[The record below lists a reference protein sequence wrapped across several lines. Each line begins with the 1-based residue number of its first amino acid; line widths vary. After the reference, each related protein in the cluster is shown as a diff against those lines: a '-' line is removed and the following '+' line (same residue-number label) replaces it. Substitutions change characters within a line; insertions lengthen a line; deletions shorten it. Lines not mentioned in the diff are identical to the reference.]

1 MKSGIFFSLIVAFGL
16 LFSCTNNRQEIKLVD
31 ADNFTTSINGK
42 NVNLYTLKSKN
53 GMTMQVTNYGGHVV
67 SLWVPDKNGQF
78 DDIVLGHNTLKE
90 YIDYEGERFIGCV
103 VGRYANRIANGQFYI
118 DSMRYNIPQNN
129 NGQSLHGGLKGL
141 DQVIWDV
148 DSVTPNK
155 ISLSYTS
162 PDGEEGYP
170 GTLKLNM
177 NYSLTD
183 DNEFII
189 QYYAT
194 TDKPTVINL
203 SHHGFF
209 NLKGEGKGSINDHLL
224 TIHADSITPVNE
236 VLIPTGQLMAVEGT
250 PFDFRKATAIG
261 KRVDTD
267 NEQLKNAN
275 GYDHNWVLNRKSTC
289 GIELAAS
296 VYEPNSGRYLEV
308 FTDQPGLQFY
318 GGNFFNG
325 SGKGKYSPTI
335 DYREALALETQKFPD
350 SPNQPNFPSTRLN
363 PGETYRHTCIYK
375 FSVK

>member
-275 GYDHNWVLNRKSTC
+275 GYDHNWVLNRKSAYD
-289 GIELAAS
+289 IELAAS
-296 VYEPNSGRYLEV
+296 VYEPSSGRYLEV

-335 DYREALALETQKFPD
+335 DWHSKPR
-350 SPNQPNFPSTRLN
+350 NFPIVLTSPISHL
-363 PGETYRHTCIYK
+363 P
-375 FSVK
+375 V

>member
-1 MKSGIFFSLIVAFGL
+1 MKSGIFFLLTMTLG
-16 LFSCTNNRQEIKLVD
+16 LFSCIDNQQEIKLVD
-31 ADNFTTSINGK
+31 ADNFTSSINGK

-67 SLWVPDKNGQF
+67 SLWVPDKNGHF

-118 DSMRYNIPQNN
+118 DSIRYNIPQNN

-155 ISLSYTS
+155 IFLSYTS

-177 NYSLTD
+177 DYSLTD

-189 QYYAT
+189 QYHAT

-209 NLKGEGKGSINDHLL
+209 NLKGEGRGSINDHLL
-224 TIHADSITPVNE
+224 TIYADSITPVND

-275 GYDHNWVLNRKSTC
+275 GYDHNWVLNRKSAYD
-289 GIELAAS
+289 IELAAS
-296 VYEPNSGRYLEV
+296 VYEPSSGRYLEV
-308 FTDQPGLQFY
+308 LTDQPGLQFY

-325 SGKGKYSPTI
+325 SGKGKYNPTI

-363 PGETYRHTCIYK
+363 PDETYRHTCIYK
-375 FSVK
+375 FSIK

>member
-1 MKSGIFFSLIVAFGL
+1 MKSGIFFLLTMTLG
-16 LFSCTNNRQEIKLVD
+16 LFSCIDNQQEIKLVD
-31 ADNFTTSINGK
+31 ADNFTSSINGK

-67 SLWVPDKNGQF
+67 SLWVPDKNGHF

-118 DSMRYNIPQNN
+118 DSIRYNIPQNN

-155 ISLSYTS
+155 IFLSYTS

-177 NYSLTD
+177 DYSLTD

-189 QYYAT
+189 QYHAT

-209 NLKGEGKGSINDHLL
+209 NLKGEGRGSINDHLL
-224 TIHADSITPVNE
+224 TIYADSITPVND

-275 GYDHNWVLNRKSTC
+275 GYDHNWVLNRKSAYD
-289 GIELAAS
+289 IELAAS
-296 VYEPNSGRYLEV
+296 VYEPSSGRYLEV
-308 FTDQPGLQFY
+308 LTDQPGLQVY

-325 SGKGKYSPTI
+325 SGKGKYNPTI

-363 PGETYRHTCIYK
+363 PDEKYRHTCIYK
-375 FSVK
+375 FSIK

>member
-1 MKSGIFFSLIVAFGL
+1 MKSGIFFLLTMTLG
-16 LFSCTNNRQEIKLVD
+16 LFSCIDNQQEIKLVD
-31 ADNFTTSINGK
+31 ADNFTSSINGK

-67 SLWVPDKNGQF
+67 SLWVPDKNGHF

-118 DSMRYNIPQNN
+118 DSIRYNVPQNN

-155 ISLSYTS
+155 IYLSYTS

-177 NYSLTD
+177 DYSLTD

-189 QYYAT
+189 QYHAT

-209 NLKGEGKGSINDHLL
+209 NLKGEGRGSINDHLL
-224 TIHADSITPVNE
+224 TIYADSITPVNN

-275 GYDHNWVLNRKSTC
+275 GYDHNWVLDRKSAYD
-289 GIELAAS
+289 IELAAS
-296 VYEPNSGRYLEV
+296 VYEPSSGRYLEV

-350 SPNQPNFPSTRLN
+350 SPNQPNFPSARLN
-363 PGETYRHTCIYK
+363 PDETYRHTCIYK

>member
-1 MKSGIFFSLIVAFGL
+1 M
-16 LFSCTNNRQEIKLVD
+16 
-31 ADNFTTSINGK
+31 
-42 NVNLYTLKSKN
+42 TL
-53 GMTMQVTNYGGHVV
+53 QVTNYGGHVV
-67 SLWVPDKNGQF
+67 SLWVPDKNGHF

-118 DSMRYNIPQNN
+118 DSIRYNVPQNN

-155 ISLSYTS
+155 IYLSYTS

-177 NYSLTD
+177 DYSLTD

-189 QYYAT
+189 QYHAT

-209 NLKGEGKGSINDHLL
+209 NLKGEGRGSINDHLL
-224 TIHADSITPVNE
+224 TIYADSITPVNN

-275 GYDHNWVLNRKSTC
+275 GYDHNWVLDRKSAYD
-289 GIELAAS
+289 IELAAS
-296 VYEPNSGRYLEV
+296 VYEPSSGRYLEV

-350 SPNQPNFPSTRLN
+350 SPNQPNFPSARLN
-363 PGETYRHTCIYK
+363 PDETYRHTCIYK

>member
-1 MKSGIFFSLIVAFGL
+1 MKSGIFFLLTMTLG
-16 LFSCTNNRQEIKLVD
+16 LFSCIDNQQEIKLVD
-31 ADNFTTSINGK
+31 ADNFTSSINGK

-67 SLWVPDKNGQF
+67 SLWVPDKNGHF

-118 DSMRYNIPQNN
+118 DSIRYNIPQNN

-155 ISLSYTS
+155 IYLSYTS

-177 NYSLTD
+177 DYSLTD

-189 QYYAT
+189 QYHAT

-209 NLKGEGKGSINDHLL
+209 NLKGEGRGSINDHLL
-224 TIHADSITPVNE
+224 TIYADSITPVNN

-275 GYDHNWVLNRKSTC
+275 GYDHNWVLDRKSAYD
-289 GIELAAS
+289 IELAAS
-296 VYEPNSGRYLEV
+296 VYEPSSGRYLEV

-350 SPNQPNFPSTRLN
+350 SPNQPNSPSARLN
-363 PGETYRHTCIYK
+363 PDETYRHTCIYK

>member
-1 MKSGIFFSLIVAFGL
+1 
-16 LFSCTNNRQEIKLVD
+16 
-31 ADNFTTSINGK
+31 
-42 NVNLYTLKSKN
+42 
-53 GMTMQVTNYGGHVV
+53 MTMQVTNYGGHVV

-275 GYDHNWVLNRKSTC
+275 GYDHNWVLNRKSAYD
-289 GIELAAS
+289 IELAAS
-296 VYEPNSGRYLEV
+296 VYEPSSGRYLEV

>member
-275 GYDHNWVLNRKSTC
+275 GYDHNWVLNRKSAYD
-289 GIELAAS
+289 IELAAS
-296 VYEPNSGRYLEV
+296 VYEPSSGRYLEV

>member
-1 MKSGIFFSLIVAFGL
+1 MKSGIFFLLTMTLG
-16 LFSCTNNRQEIKLVD
+16 LFSCIDNQQEIKLVD
-31 ADNFTTSINGK
+31 ADNFTSSINGK

-67 SLWVPDKNGQF
+67 SLWVPDKNGHF

-118 DSMRYNIPQNN
+118 DSIRYNIPQNN

-155 ISLSYTS
+155 IFLSYTS

-177 NYSLTD
+177 DYSLTD

-189 QYYAT
+189 QYHAT

-209 NLKGEGKGSINDHLL
+209 NLKGEGRGSINDHLL
-224 TIHADSITPVNE
+224 TIYADSITPVND

-275 GYDHNWVLNRKSTC
+275 GYDHNWVLNRKSAYD
-289 GIELAAS
+289 IELAAS
-296 VYEPNSGRYLEV
+296 VYEPSSGRYLEV
-308 FTDQPGLQFY
+308 LTDQPGLQFY

-325 SGKGKYSPTI
+325 SGKGKYNPTI

-350 SPNQPNFPSTRLN
+350 SPNQPNFPSARLN
-363 PGETYRHTCIYK
+363 PDETYRHTCIYK
-375 FSVK
+375 FSIK

>member
-1 MKSGIFFSLIVAFGL
+1 MKSGIFFLLTMTLG
-16 LFSCTNNRQEIKLVD
+16 LFSCIDNQQEIKLVD
-31 ADNFTTSINGK
+31 ADNFTSSINGK

-67 SLWVPDKNGQF
+67 SLWVPDKNGHF

-118 DSMRYNIPQNN
+118 DSIRYNIPQNN

-155 ISLSYTS
+155 IYLSYTS

-177 NYSLTD
+177 DYSLTD

-189 QYYAT
+189 QYHAT

-209 NLKGEGKGSINDHLL
+209 NLKGEGRGSINDHLL
-224 TIHADSITPVNE
+224 TIYADLITPVNN

-275 GYDHNWVLNRKSTC
+275 GYDHNWVLDRKSAYD
-289 GIELAAS
+289 IELAAS
-296 VYEPNSGRYLEV
+296 VYEPSSGRYLEV

-350 SPNQPNFPSTRLN
+350 SPNQPNFPSARLN
-363 PGETYRHTCIYK
+363 PDETYRHTCIYK

>member
-1 MKSGIFFSLIVAFGL
+1 MKSGIFFLLTMTLG
-16 LFSCTNNRQEIKLVD
+16 LFSCIDNQQEIKLVD
-31 ADNFTTSINGK
+31 ADNFTSSINGK

-67 SLWVPDKNGQF
+67 SLWVPDKNGHF

-118 DSMRYNIPQNN
+118 DSIRYNIPQNN

-155 ISLSYTS
+155 IFLSYTS

-177 NYSLTD
+177 DYSLTD

-189 QYYAT
+189 QYHAT

-209 NLKGEGKGSINDHLL
+209 NLKGEGRGSINDHLL
-224 TIHADSITPVNE
+224 TIYADSITPVND
-236 VLIPTGQLMAVEGT
+236 VLIPTGQLMAVAGT

-275 GYDHNWVLNRKSTC
+275 GYDHNWVLNRKSAYD
-289 GIELAAS
+289 IELAAS
-296 VYEPNSGRYLEV
+296 VYEPSSGRYLEV
-308 FTDQPGLQFY
+308 LTDQPGLQFY

-325 SGKGKYSPTI
+325 SGKGKYNPTI

-363 PGETYRHTCIYK
+363 PDETYRHTCIYK
-375 FSVK
+375 FSIK

>member
-1 MKSGIFFSLIVAFGL
+1 MKSGIFFLLTMTLG
-16 LFSCTNNRQEIKLVD
+16 LFSCIDNQQEIKLVD
-31 ADNFTTSINGK
+31 ADNFTSSINGK

-67 SLWVPDKNGQF
+67 SLWVPDKNGHF

-118 DSMRYNIPQNN
+118 DSIRYNIPQNN

-155 ISLSYTS
+155 IYLSYTS

-177 NYSLTD
+177 DYSLTD

-189 QYYAT
+189 QYHAT

-203 SHHGFF
+203 SHQGFF
-209 NLKGEGKGSINDHLL
+209 NLKGEGRGSINDHLL
-224 TIHADSITPVNE
+224 TIYADSITPVNN

-275 GYDHNWVLNRKSTC
+275 GYDHNWVLDRKSAYD
-289 GIELAAS
+289 IELAAS
-296 VYEPNSGRYLEV
+296 VYEPSSGRYLEV

-350 SPNQPNFPSTRLN
+350 SPNQPNFPSARLN
-363 PGETYRHTCIYK
+363 PDETYRHTCIYK

>member
-1 MKSGIFFSLIVAFGL
+1 MKSGIFFLLTMTLG
-16 LFSCTNNRQEIKLVD
+16 LFSCIDNQQEIKLVD
-31 ADNFTTSINGK
+31 ADNFTSSINGK

-67 SLWVPDKNGQF
+67 SLWVPDKNGHF

-118 DSMRYNIPQNN
+118 DSIRYNIPQNN

-155 ISLSYTS
+155 IFLSYTS

-177 NYSLTD
+177 DYSLTD

-189 QYYAT
+189 QYHAT

-209 NLKGEGKGSINDHLL
+209 NLKGEGRGSINDHLL
-224 TIHADSITPVNE
+224 TIYADSITPVND
-236 VLIPTGQLMAVEGT
+236 VLIPTGQLMAVEST

-275 GYDHNWVLNRKSTC
+275 GYDHNWVLNRKSAYD
-289 GIELAAS
+289 IELAAS
-296 VYEPNSGRYLEV
+296 VYEPSSGRYLEV
-308 FTDQPGLQFY
+308 LTDQPGLQFY

-325 SGKGKYSPTI
+325 SGKGKYNPTI

-363 PGETYRHTCIYK
+363 PDETYRHTCIYK
-375 FSVK
+375 FSIK

>member
-1 MKSGIFFSLIVAFGL
+1 MKSGIFFLLTMTLG
-16 LFSCTNNRQEIKLVD
+16 LFSCRDNQQDIKLVD
-31 ADNFTTSINGK
+31 ADNFTSSINGK

-67 SLWVPDKNGQF
+67 SLWVPDKNGHF

-118 DSMRYNIPQNN
+118 DSIRYNIPQNN

-155 ISLSYTS
+155 IYLSYTS

-177 NYSLTD
+177 DYSLTD

-189 QYYAT
+189 QYHAT

-209 NLKGEGKGSINDHLL
+209 NLKGEGRGSINDHLL
-224 TIHADSITPVNE
+224 TIYADSITPVNN

-275 GYDHNWVLNRKSTC
+275 GYDHNWVLDRKSAYD
-289 GIELAAS
+289 IELAAS
-296 VYEPNSGRYLEV
+296 VYEPSSGRYLEV

-350 SPNQPNFPSTRLN
+350 SPNQPNFPSARLN
-363 PGETYRHTCIYK
+363 PDETYRHTCIYK

>member
-1 MKSGIFFSLIVAFGL
+1 MKSGIFFLLTMTLG
-16 LFSCTNNRQEIKLVD
+16 LFSCIDNQQEIKLVD
-31 ADNFTTSINGK
+31 ADNFTSSINGK

-53 GMTMQVTNYGGHVV
+53 GMTMQVTNYGGQVV
-67 SLWVPDKNGQF
+67 SLWVPDKNGHF

-118 DSMRYNIPQNN
+118 DSIRYNIPQNN

-155 ISLSYTS
+155 IFLSYTS

-170 GTLKLNM
+170 GTLKLTM
-177 NYSLTD
+177 DYSLTD

-189 QYYAT
+189 QYHAT

-209 NLKGEGKGSINDHLL
+209 NLKGEGRGSINDHLL
-224 TIHADSITPVNE
+224 TIYADSITPVND

-275 GYDHNWVLNRKSTC
+275 GYDHNWVLNRKSAYD
-289 GIELAAS
+289 IELAAS
-296 VYEPNSGRYLEV
+296 VYEPSSGRYLEV
-308 FTDQPGLQFY
+308 LTDQPGLQFY

-325 SGKGKYSPTI
+325 SGKGKYNPTI

-363 PGETYRHTCIYK
+363 PDETYRHTCIYK
-375 FSVK
+375 FSIK

>member
-1 MKSGIFFSLIVAFGL
+1 MKSGIFFLLTMTLG
-16 LFSCTNNRQEIKLVD
+16 LFSCIDNQQEIKLVD
-31 ADNFTTSINGK
+31 ADNFTSSINGK

-67 SLWVPDKNGQF
+67 SLWVPDKNGHF

-90 YIDYEGERFIGCV
+90 YINYEGERFIGCV

-118 DSMRYNIPQNN
+118 DSIRYNIPQNN

-155 ISLSYTS
+155 IFLSYTS

-177 NYSLTD
+177 DYSLTD

-189 QYYAT
+189 QYHAT

-209 NLKGEGKGSINDHLL
+209 NLKGEGRGSINDHLL
-224 TIHADSITPVNE
+224 TIYADSITPVND

-275 GYDHNWVLNRKSTC
+275 GYDHNWVLNRKSAYD
-289 GIELAAS
+289 IELAAS
-296 VYEPNSGRYLEV
+296 VYEPSSGRYLEV
-308 FTDQPGLQFY
+308 LTDQPGLQFY

-325 SGKGKYSPTI
+325 SGKGKYNPTI

-363 PGETYRHTCIYK
+363 PDETYRHTCIYK
-375 FSVK
+375 FSIK

>member
-1 MKSGIFFSLIVAFGL
+1 MKSGIFFLLTMTLG
-16 LFSCTNNRQEIKLVD
+16 LFSCIDNQQEIKLVD
-31 ADNFTTSINGK
+31 ADNFTSSINGK

-67 SLWVPDKNGQF
+67 SLWVPDKNGHF

-103 VGRYANRIANGQFYI
+103 VGHYANRIANGQFYI
-118 DSMRYNIPQNN
+118 DSIRYNIPQNN

-155 ISLSYTS
+155 IYLSYTS

-177 NYSLTD
+177 DYSLTD
-183 DNEFII
+183 DTEFII
-189 QYYAT
+189 QYHAT

-209 NLKGEGKGSINDHLL
+209 NLKGEGRGSINDHLL
-224 TIHADSITPVNE
+224 TIYADSITPVNN

-275 GYDHNWVLNRKSTC
+275 GYDHNWVLDRKSAYD
-289 GIELAAS
+289 IELAAS
-296 VYEPNSGRYLEV
+296 VYEPSSGRYLEV

-350 SPNQPNFPSTRLN
+350 SPNQPNFPSARLN
-363 PGETYRHTCIYK
+363 PDETYRHTCIYK

>member
-1 MKSGIFFSLIVAFGL
+1 MKSGIFFLLTMTLG
-16 LFSCTNNRQEIKLVD
+16 LFSCIDNQQEIKLVD
-31 ADNFTTSINGK
+31 ADNFTSSINGK

-67 SLWVPDKNGQF
+67 SLWVPDKNGHF

-118 DSMRYNIPQNN
+118 DSIRYNIPQNN

-155 ISLSYTS
+155 IYLSYTS

-177 NYSLTD
+177 DYSLTD

-189 QYYAT
+189 QYHAT

-209 NLKGEGKGSINDHLL
+209 NLKGEGRGSINDHLL
-224 TIHADSITPVNE
+224 TIYADSITPVNN

-275 GYDHNWVLNRKSTC
+275 GYDHNWVLDRKSAYD
-289 GIELAAS
+289 IELAAS
-296 VYEPNSGRYLEV
+296 VYEPSSGRYLEV

-335 DYREALALETQKFPD
+335 DYREALALETQKFPN
-350 SPNQPNFPSTRLN
+350 SPNQPNFPSARLN
-363 PGETYRHTCIYK
+363 PDETYRHTCIYK

>member
-1 MKSGIFFSLIVAFGL
+1 MKSGIFFLLTMTLG
-16 LFSCTNNRQEIKLVD
+16 LFSCIDNQQEIKLVD
-31 ADNFTTSINGK
+31 ADNFTSSINGK

-67 SLWVPDKNGQF
+67 SLWVPDKNGHF

-118 DSMRYNIPQNN
+118 DSIRYNIPQNN

-155 ISLSYTS
+155 IFLSYTS

-177 NYSLTD
+177 DYSLTD

-189 QYYAT
+189 QYHAT

-209 NLKGEGKGSINDHLL
+209 NLKGEGRGSINDHLL
-224 TIHADSITPVNE
+224 TIYADSITPVND

-275 GYDHNWVLNRKSTC
+275 GYDHNWVLNRKSAYD
-289 GIELAAS
+289 IELAAS
-296 VYEPNSGRYLEV
+296 VYEPSSGRYLEV
-308 FTDQPGLQFY
+308 LTDQPGLQFY

-325 SGKGKYSPTI
+325 SGKGKYNPTI

-363 PGETYRHTCIYK
+363 PDETYRHTYIYK
-375 FSVK
+375 FSIK

>member
-1 MKSGIFFSLIVAFGL
+1 MKSGIFFLLTMTLG
-16 LFSCTNNRQEIKLVD
+16 LFSCIDNQQEIKLVD
-31 ADNFTTSINGK
+31 ADNFTSSINRK

-67 SLWVPDKNGQF
+67 SLWVPDKNGHF

-118 DSMRYNIPQNN
+118 DSIRYNIPQNN

-155 ISLSYTS
+155 IFLSYTS

-177 NYSLTD
+177 DYSLTD

-189 QYYAT
+189 QYHAT

-209 NLKGEGKGSINDHLL
+209 NLKGEGRGSINDHLL
-224 TIHADSITPVNE
+224 TIYADSITPVND

-275 GYDHNWVLNRKSTC
+275 GYDHNWVLNRKSAYD
-289 GIELAAS
+289 IELAAS
-296 VYEPNSGRYLEV
+296 VYEPSSGRYLEV
-308 FTDQPGLQFY
+308 LTDQPGLQFY

-325 SGKGKYSPTI
+325 SGKGKYNPTI

-363 PGETYRHTCIYK
+363 PDETYRHTCIYK
-375 FSVK
+375 FSIK

>member
-1 MKSGIFFSLIVAFGL
+1 MKSGIFFLLTMTLG
-16 LFSCTNNRQEIKLVD
+16 LFSCIDNQQEIKLVD
-31 ADNFTTSINGK
+31 ADNFTSSINGK

-67 SLWVPDKNGQF
+67 SLWVPDKNGHF

-118 DSMRYNIPQNN
+118 DSIRYNIPQNN

-155 ISLSYTS
+155 IYLSYTS

-177 NYSLTD
+177 DYSLTD

-189 QYYAT
+189 QYHAT

-209 NLKGEGKGSINDHLL
+209 NLKGEGRGSINDHLL
-224 TIHADSITPVNE
+224 TIYADSITPVNN

-261 KRVDTD
+261 KLVDTD

-275 GYDHNWVLNRKSTC
+275 GYDHNWVLDRKSAYD
-289 GIELAAS
+289 IELAAS
-296 VYEPNSGRYLEV
+296 VYEPSSGRYLEV

-350 SPNQPNFPSTRLN
+350 SPNQPNFPSARLN
-363 PGETYRHTCIYK
+363 PDETYRHTCIYK

>member
-1 MKSGIFFSLIVAFGL
+1 MKSGIFFLLTMTLG
-16 LFSCTNNRQEIKLVD
+16 LFSCIDNQQEIKLVD
-31 ADNFTTSINGK
+31 ADNFTSSINGK

-67 SLWVPDKNGQF
+67 SLWVPDKNGHF

-118 DSMRYNIPQNN
+118 DSIRYNIPQNN

-155 ISLSYTS
+155 IFLSYTS

-177 NYSLTD
+177 DYSLTD

-189 QYYAT
+189 QYHAT

-203 SHHGFF
+203 SHQGFF
-209 NLKGEGKGSINDHLL
+209 NLKGEGRGSINDHLL
-224 TIHADSITPVNE
+224 TIYADSITPVND

-275 GYDHNWVLNRKSTC
+275 GYDHNWVLNRKSAYD
-289 GIELAAS
+289 IELAAS
-296 VYEPNSGRYLEV
+296 VYEPSSGRYLEV
-308 FTDQPGLQFY
+308 LTDQPGLQFY

-325 SGKGKYSPTI
+325 SGKGKYNPTI

-363 PGETYRHTCIYK
+363 PDETYRHTCIYK
-375 FSVK
+375 FSIK

>member
-1 MKSGIFFSLIVAFGL
+1 MKSGIFFLLTMTLG
-16 LFSCTNNRQEIKLVD
+16 LFSCIDNQQEIKLVD
-31 ADNFTTSINGK
+31 ADNFTSSINGK

-67 SLWVPDKNGQF
+67 SLWVPDKNGHF

-118 DSMRYNIPQNN
+118 DSIRYNIPQNN

-155 ISLSYTS
+155 KFLSYTS

-177 NYSLTD
+177 DYSLTD

-189 QYYAT
+189 QYHAT

-209 NLKGEGKGSINDHLL
+209 NLKGEGRGSINDHLL
-224 TIHADSITPVNE
+224 TIYADSITPVND

-275 GYDHNWVLNRKSTC
+275 GYDHNWVLNRKSAYD
-289 GIELAAS
+289 IELAAS
-296 VYEPNSGRYLEV
+296 VYEPSSGRYLEV
-308 FTDQPGLQFY
+308 LTDQPGLQFY

-325 SGKGKYSPTI
+325 SGKGKYNPTI

-363 PGETYRHTCIYK
+363 PDETYRHTCIYK
-375 FSVK
+375 FSIK

>member
-1 MKSGIFFSLIVAFGL
+1 MKSGIFFLLTMTLG
-16 LFSCTNNRQEIKLVD
+16 LFSCIDNQQEIKLVD
-31 ADNFTTSINGK
+31 ADNFTSSINGK

-67 SLWVPDKNGQF
+67 SLWVPDKNGHF

-118 DSMRYNIPQNN
+118 DSIRYNIPQNN

-155 ISLSYTS
+155 IYLSYTS

-177 NYSLTD
+177 DYSLTD

-189 QYYAT
+189 QYHAT

-209 NLKGEGKGSINDHLL
+209 NLKGEGRGSINDHLL
-224 TIHADSITPVNE
+224 TIYADSITPVNN

-250 PFDFRKATAIG
+250 PSDFRKATAIG

-275 GYDHNWVLNRKSTC
+275 GYDHNWVLDRKSAYD
-289 GIELAAS
+289 IELAAS
-296 VYEPNSGRYLEV
+296 VYEPSSGRYLEV

-350 SPNQPNFPSTRLN
+350 SPNQPNFPSARLN
-363 PGETYRHTCIYK
+363 PDETYRHTCIYK

>member
-1 MKSGIFFSLIVAFGL
+1 MKSGIFFLLTMTLG
-16 LFSCTNNRQEIKLVD
+16 LFSCIDNQQEIKLVD
-31 ADNFTTSINGK
+31 ADNFTSSINGK

-67 SLWVPDKNGQF
+67 SLWVPDKNGHF

-118 DSMRYNIPQNN
+118 DSIRYNIPQNN

-155 ISLSYTS
+155 IYLSYTS

-177 NYSLTD
+177 DYSLTD

-189 QYYAT
+189 QYHAT

-209 NLKGEGKGSINDHLL
+209 NLKGEGRGSINDHLL
-224 TIHADSITPVNE
+224 TIYADSITPVNN

-275 GYDHNWVLNRKSTC
+275 GYDHNWVLDRKSAYD
-289 GIELAAS
+289 IELAAS
-296 VYEPNSGRYLEV
+296 VYEPSSGRYLEV

-350 SPNQPNFPSTRLN
+350 SPNQPNFPSARLN
-363 PGETYRHTCIYK
+363 PDETYRHPCIYK

>member
-1 MKSGIFFSLIVAFGL
+1 MKSGIFFLLTMTLG
-16 LFSCTNNRQEIKLVD
+16 LFSCIDNQQEIKLVD
-31 ADNFTTSINGK
+31 ADNFTSSINGK

-67 SLWVPDKNGQF
+67 SLWVPDKNGHF

-118 DSMRYNIPQNN
+118 DSIRYNIPQNN

-155 ISLSYTS
+155 IYLSYTS

-177 NYSLTD
+177 DYSLTD

-189 QYYAT
+189 QYHAT

-209 NLKGEGKGSINDHLL
+209 NMKGEGRGSINDHLL
-224 TIHADSITPVNE
+224 TIYADSITPVNN

-275 GYDHNWVLNRKSTC
+275 GYDHNWVLDRKSAYD
-289 GIELAAS
+289 IELAAS
-296 VYEPNSGRYLEV
+296 VYEPSSGRYLEV

-350 SPNQPNFPSTRLN
+350 SPNQPNFPSARLN
-363 PGETYRHTCIYK
+363 PDETYRHTCIYK

>member
-1 MKSGIFFSLIVAFGL
+1 MKSGIFFLLTMTLG
-16 LFSCTNNRQEIKLVD
+16 LFSCIDNQQEIKLVD
-31 ADNFTTSINGK
+31 ADNFTSSINGK

-67 SLWVPDKNGQF
+67 SLWVPDKNGHF

-103 VGRYANRIANGQFYI
+103 VGHYANRIANGQFYI
-118 DSMRYNIPQNN
+118 DSIRYNIPQNN

-155 ISLSYTS
+155 IYLSYTS

-177 NYSLTD
+177 DYSLTD

-189 QYYAT
+189 QYHAT

-209 NLKGEGKGSINDHLL
+209 NLKGEGRGSINDHLL
-224 TIHADSITPVNE
+224 TIYADSITPVNN

-275 GYDHNWVLNRKSTC
+275 GYDHNWVLDRKSAYD
-289 GIELAAS
+289 IELAAS
-296 VYEPNSGRYLEV
+296 VYEPSSGRYLEV

-350 SPNQPNFPSTRLN
+350 SPNQPNFPSARLN
-363 PGETYRHTCIYK
+363 PDETYRHTCIYK

>member
-1 MKSGIFFSLIVAFGL
+1 MKSGIFFLLTMTLG

-31 ADNFTTSINGK
+31 ADNFISSINGK

-53 GMTMQVTNYGGHVV
+53 GMTLQVTNYGGHVV
-67 SLWVPDKNGQF
+67 SLWVPDKNGHF

-118 DSMRYNIPQNN
+118 DSIRYNVPQNN

-155 ISLSYTS
+155 IYLSYTS

-177 NYSLTD
+177 DYSLTD

-189 QYYAT
+189 QYHAT

-209 NLKGEGKGSINDHLL
+209 NLKGEGRGSINDHLL
-224 TIHADSITPVNE
+224 TIYADSITPVNN

-275 GYDHNWVLNRKSTC
+275 GYDHNWVLDRKSAYD
-289 GIELAAS
+289 IELAAS
-296 VYEPNSGRYLEV
+296 VYEPSSGRYLEV

-350 SPNQPNFPSTRLN
+350 SPNQPNFPSARLN
-363 PGETYRHTCIYK
+363 PDETYRHTCIYK

>member
-1 MKSGIFFSLIVAFGL
+1 MKSGIFFLLTMTLG
-16 LFSCTNNRQEIKLVD
+16 LFSCIDNQQEIKLVD
-31 ADNFTTSINGK
+31 ADNFTSSINGK

-67 SLWVPDKNGQF
+67 SLWVPDKNGHF

-118 DSMRYNIPQNN
+118 DSIRYNIPQNN

-155 ISLSYTS
+155 IFLSYTS

-177 NYSLTD
+177 DYSLTD
-183 DNEFII
+183 DNEVII
-189 QYYAT
+189 QYHAT

-209 NLKGEGKGSINDHLL
+209 NLKGEGRGSINDHLL
-224 TIHADSITPVNE
+224 TIYADSITPVND

-275 GYDHNWVLNRKSTC
+275 GYDHNWVLNRKSAYD
-289 GIELAAS
+289 IELAAS
-296 VYEPNSGRYLEV
+296 VYEPSSGRYLEV
-308 FTDQPGLQFY
+308 LTDQPGLQFY

-325 SGKGKYSPTI
+325 SGKGKYNPTI

-363 PGETYRHTCIYK
+363 PDETYRHTCIYK
-375 FSVK
+375 FSIK

>member
-275 GYDHNWVLNRKSTC
+275 GYDHNWVLNRKSTYD
-289 GIELAAS
+289 IELAAS
-296 VYEPNSGRYLEV
+296 VYEPSSGRYLEV

>member
-1 MKSGIFFSLIVAFGL
+1 MKSGIFFLLTMTLG
-16 LFSCTNNRQEIKLVD
+16 LFSCIDNQQEIKLVD
-31 ADNFTTSINGK
+31 ADNFTSSINGK

-67 SLWVPDKNGQF
+67 SLWVPDKNGHF

-118 DSMRYNIPQNN
+118 DSIRYNIPQNN

-155 ISLSYTS
+155 IYLSYTS

-177 NYSLTD
+177 DYSLTD

-189 QYYAT
+189 QYHAT

-209 NLKGEGKGSINDHLL
+209 NLKGEGRGSINDHLL
-224 TIHADSITPVNE
+224 TIYADSITPVNN

-275 GYDHNWVLNRKSTC
+275 GYDHNWVLDRKSAYD
-289 GIELAAS
+289 IELAAS
-296 VYEPNSGRYLEV
+296 VYEPSSGRYLEV

-350 SPNQPNFPSTRLN
+350 SPNQPNFPSARLN
-363 PGETYRHTCIYK
+363 PDETYRHTCIYK
-375 FSVK
+375 FSLK

>member
-1 MKSGIFFSLIVAFGL
+1 MKSGIFFLLTMTLG
-16 LFSCTNNRQEIKLVD
+16 LFSCIDNQQEIKLVD
-31 ADNFTTSINGK
+31 ADNFTSSINGK

-67 SLWVPDKNGQF
+67 SLWVPDKNGHF

-118 DSMRYNIPQNN
+118 DSIRYNVPQNN

-155 ISLSYTS
+155 IYLSYTS

-177 NYSLTD
+177 DYSLTD

-189 QYYAT
+189 QYHAT

-209 NLKGEGKGSINDHLL
+209 NLKGEGRGSINDHLL
-224 TIHADSITPVNE
+224 TIYADSITPVNN

-275 GYDHNWVLNRKSTC
+275 GYDHNWVLDRKSAYD
-289 GIELAAS
+289 IELAAS
-296 VYEPNSGRYLEV
+296 VYEPSSGRYLEV

-325 SGKGKYSPTI
+325 SEKGKYSPTI

-350 SPNQPNFPSTRLN
+350 SPNQPNFPSARLN
-363 PGETYRHTCIYK
+363 PDETYRHTCIYK

>member
-1 MKSGIFFSLIVAFGL
+1 MKSGIFFLLTMTLG
-16 LFSCTNNRQEIKLVD
+16 LFSCIDNQQEIKLVD
-31 ADNFTTSINGK
+31 ADNFTSSINGK

-67 SLWVPDKNGQF
+67 SLWVPDKNGHF

-118 DSMRYNIPQNN
+118 DSIRYNIPQNN

-141 DQVIWDV
+141 GQVIWDV

-155 ISLSYTS
+155 IYLSYTS

-177 NYSLTD
+177 DYSLTD

-189 QYYAT
+189 QYHAT

-209 NLKGEGKGSINDHLL
+209 NLKGEGRGSINDHLL
-224 TIHADSITPVNE
+224 TIYADSITPVNN

-275 GYDHNWVLNRKSTC
+275 GYDHNWVLDRKSAYD
-289 GIELAAS
+289 IELAAS
-296 VYEPNSGRYLEV
+296 VYEPSSGRYLEV

-350 SPNQPNFPSTRLN
+350 SSNQPNFPSARSN
-363 PGETYRHTCIYK
+363 PDETYRHTCIYK

>member
-1 MKSGIFFSLIVAFGL
+1 MKSGIFFLLTMTLG
-16 LFSCTNNRQEIKLVD
+16 LFSCIDNQQEIKLVD
-31 ADNFTTSINGK
+31 ADNFTSSINGK

-67 SLWVPDKNGQF
+67 SLWVPDKNGHF

-118 DSMRYNIPQNN
+118 DSIRYNIPQNN

-155 ISLSYTS
+155 IYLSYTS

-177 NYSLTD
+177 DYSLTD

-189 QYYAT
+189 QYHAT

-209 NLKGEGKGSINDHLL
+209 NLKGEGRGSINDHLL
-224 TIHADSITPVNE
+224 TIYADSITPVNN

-250 PFDFRKATAIG
+250 PFDFCKATAIG

-275 GYDHNWVLNRKSTC
+275 GYDHNWVLDRKSAYD
-289 GIELAAS
+289 IELAAS
-296 VYEPNSGRYLEV
+296 VYEPSSGRYLEV

-350 SPNQPNFPSTRLN
+350 SPNQPNFPSARLN
-363 PGETYRHTCIYK
+363 PDETYRHTCIYK

>member
-1 MKSGIFFSLIVAFGL
+1 MKSGIFFLLTMTLG
-16 LFSCTNNRQEIKLVD
+16 LFSCIDNQQEIKLVD
-31 ADNFTTSINGK
+31 ADNFTSSINGK

-67 SLWVPDKNGQF
+67 SLWVPDKNGHF

-118 DSMRYNIPQNN
+118 DSIRYNIPQNN

-155 ISLSYTS
+155 IYLSYTS

-177 NYSLTD
+177 DYSLTD

-189 QYYAT
+189 QYHAT

-209 NLKGEGKGSINDHLL
+209 NLKGEGRGSINDHLL
-224 TIHADSITPVNE
+224 TIYADSITPVNN

-261 KRVDTD
+261 KRDDTD

-275 GYDHNWVLNRKSTC
+275 GYDHNWVLDRKSAYD
-289 GIELAAS
+289 IELAAS
-296 VYEPNSGRYLEV
+296 VYEPSSGRYLEV

-350 SPNQPNFPSTRLN
+350 SPNQPNFPSARLN
-363 PGETYRHTCIYK
+363 PDETYRHTCIYK

>member
-1 MKSGIFFSLIVAFGL
+1 MKSGIFFLLTMTLG
-16 LFSCTNNRQEIKLVD
+16 LFSCIDNQQEIKLVD
-31 ADNFTTSINGK
+31 ADNFTSSINGK

-53 GMTMQVTNYGGHVV
+53 EMTMQVTNYGGHVV
-67 SLWVPDKNGQF
+67 SLWVPDKNGHF

-103 VGRYANRIANGQFYI
+103 VGHYANRIANGQFYI
-118 DSMRYNIPQNN
+118 DSIRYNIPQNN

-155 ISLSYTS
+155 IYLSYTS

-177 NYSLTD
+177 DYSLTD

-189 QYYAT
+189 QYHAT

-209 NLKGEGKGSINDHLL
+209 NLKGEGRGSINDHLL
-224 TIHADSITPVNE
+224 TIYADSITPVNN

-275 GYDHNWVLNRKSTC
+275 GYDHNWVLDRKSAYD
-289 GIELAAS
+289 IELAAS
-296 VYEPNSGRYLEV
+296 VYEPSSGRYLEV

-350 SPNQPNFPSTRLN
+350 SPNQPNFPSARLN
-363 PGETYRHTCIYK
+363 PDETYRHTCIYK